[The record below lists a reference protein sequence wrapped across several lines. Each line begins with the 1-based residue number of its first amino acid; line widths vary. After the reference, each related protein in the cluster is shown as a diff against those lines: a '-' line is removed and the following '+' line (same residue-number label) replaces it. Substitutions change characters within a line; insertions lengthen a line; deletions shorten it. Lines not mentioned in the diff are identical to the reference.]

1 MTPNKSIAHITT
13 IVEKLFEEH
22 FEKKVEFIEAL
33 AVSGSDRRYYRI
45 SGGGAVAIGTYNVN
59 VAENNTFFYITE
71 LFRKHEINV
80 PVIYKMSKDRRAYLQ
95 QDLGKTSLFD
105 LVTKEGFTDK
115 VRKLYHTALAQLA
128 KAQWIAGREAD
139 YKQCFAARQFD
150 EKAIMSDLL
159 YFKYYFAD
167 LQNIPYD
174 RSLLISEMEL
184 LSKDL
189 GRVQPQTLMYRDF
202 QSRNIMIY
210 DGKVFFIDYQGCMQ
224 GPPQYDIASLLWQA
238 RAQLPAAW
246 KEDLLNGYISTLNE
260 LHVPRMDEIYF
271 RRGYVQ
277 FVLVRLLQVLGAY
290 GFRGLLQHKA
300 HFINS
305 IGPALKNLELFLDD
319 HPQTP
324 AYPELRSL
332 LEKMSSGEMQ
342 ERYSISTSNEQS
354 KLAVH
359 VSSFSYKNGIP
370 KASSQHGGGYVFDCR
385 GILNPGRFDAY
396 KHLTGND
403 ELVRQFLERET
414 RMPDFMNH
422 VTALVTL
429 NVEDY
434 MARGFEHLDVA
445 FGCTGGQHRSVY
457 AANQLAEYL
466 RLRYNLDVTAT
477 HHNQKKWVTADGE
490 KEDSAE
496 KKQISS

>member
-1 MTPNKSIAHITT
+1 MITPNKTVAQIAGIL
-13 IVEKLFEEH
+13 EKLFEEH
-22 FEKKVEFIEAL
+22 FEKKPDTIEAL

-45 SGGGAVAIGTYNVN
+45 VSGKTTAIATYNTN
-59 VAENNTFFYITE
+59 VAENNTYFYFTE
-71 LFRKHEINV
+71 LFRRHEINV
-80 PVIYKMSKDRRAYLQ
+80 PEVYKISKDRRAYLQ
-95 QDLGKTSLFD
+95 QDLGRTSLFD
-105 LVTKEGFTDK
+105 LVTKDGYTEP
-115 VRKLYHTALAQLA
+115 VRKLYHKALAQLA
-128 KAQWIAGREAD
+128 KLQWVAGREAD
-139 YKQCFAARQFD
+139 YKQCFVSKQFD

-167 LQNIPYD
+167 LQGIPYD

-202 QSRNIMIY
+202 QSRNIMVHE
-210 DGKVFFIDYQGCMQ
+210 GKIFFIDFQGSMQ

-238 RAQLPAAW
+238 RAQLPGQW
-246 KEDLLNGYISTLNE
+246 KEDLLNGYISSLND

-300 HFINS
+300 HFITS
-305 IGPALKNLELFLDD
+305 IGPALKNLDTFLSD

-332 LEKMSSGEMQ
+332 LEKLSSPEMQ
-342 ERYSISTSNEQS
+342 ERYSTASHDVQP
-354 KLAVH
+354 KLV
-359 VSSFSYKNGIP
+359 VQVNSFSYKAGIP
-370 KASSQHGGGYVFDCR
+370 KVNGPHGGGFVFDCR
-385 GILNPGRFDAY
+385 GILNPGRYAAY
-396 KHLTGND
+396 KNLTGND
-403 ELVRQFLERET
+403 EMVRQFLERET
-414 RMPDFMNH
+414 RMPDFLNY
-422 VTALVTL
+422 VYALVSI

-434 MARGFEHLDVA
+434 IARGFDQLSVS

-457 AANQLAEYL
+457 AANQLAIYL
-466 RLRYNLDVTAT
+466 KTRYNLEVTVT
-477 HHNQKKWVTADGE
+477 HCNESKWVLAEDTA
-490 KEDSAE
+490 KS
-496 KKQISS
+496 